1 LSEIGADCGTIP
13 EINILMSK
21 NILFLAHVSE
31 AGNTLPKASYEVLG
45 AALELTK
52 TLGARLTIGL
62 IGRDVAAAADT
73 IAAAGAERILAVAG
87 PDYATARYPS
97 DAAAAE
103 ALCRSA
109 GAELILAPATSRF
122 MRVLAGVAHR
132 LNGCVDTHVTSLE
145 AASGEL
151 CATRW
156 HYRQRIEAVIR
167 RDARPWIV
175 LLESGCHAAWVNAGS
190 SRAPGAVKVEQ
201 LPLTL
206 PQAATRTVVTDIRA
220 PKSDAQTIRPD
231 ANLLLVA
238 GAGWTKKQADG
249 KPHVD
254 QAETLILDFLRASG
268 ASLGGSKSLV
278 DQSGESQAV
287 LRFMTH
293 LNQVGQTGSTPRHP
307 KGLSTCCHGEE
318 PHVVGWRFI
327 NERRAVNLDPN
338 CGWAR
343 GKADVLYVADAF
355 EVLAKLNA
363 ILAQRSRTS
372 ADAVLQT

>member
-1 LSEIGADCGTIP
+1 MAQS
-13 EINILMSK
+13 
-21 NILFLAHVSE
+21 ILFLAHESE
-31 AGNTLPKASYEVLG
+31 AGSTLPKASYEVLG
-45 AALELTK
+45 AALKLKEQT
-52 TLGARLTIGL
+52 GARLTIGL
-62 IGRDVAAAADT
+62 IGANVDAPAET
-73 IAAAGAERILAVAG
+73 IAGCGAERILAVAG
-87 PDYATARYPS
+87 PDFATARYAS

-103 ALCRSA
+103 AICRAA
-109 GAELILAPATSRF
+109 GADLILALATSRF

-132 LNGCVDTHVTSLE
+132 LGGCVDTHVTSLDVVN
-145 AASGEL
+145 GEV

-156 HYRQRIEAVIR
+156 YYRQRIEGVIR
-167 RDARPWIV
+167 RDGRPWMV
-175 LLESGCHAAWVNAGS
+175 LLESGCSAPWADSALTGAAAK
-190 SRAPGAVKVEQ
+190 AEIEEIAV
-201 LPLTL
+201 TL
-206 PQAATRTVVTDIRA
+206 PKSARRTVVTGVRA
-220 PKSDAQTIRPD
+220 PQSDAQTIRPD
-231 ANLLLVA
+231 ANLLFVA

-254 QAETLILDFLRASG
+254 EAEGLILDFLRLSG

-343 GKADVLYVADAF
+343 GKADVLYVANAF
-355 EVLAKLNA
+355 EVMAKLNA
-363 ILAQRSRTS
+363 LFLERSQSQRGQPGVDAAAQV
-372 ADAVLQT
+372 A